1 MSVGQVRYIVSGILQ
16 NQEVLTEFLDWLK
29 GGHIQ
34 ALLDAG
40 ALSSEIDIVESD
52 SIRVD
57 IHYIFPDRAT
67 LQAYFDGPATALRED
82 GKKRFI
88 DTNKI
93 VFSRSIATIDAV
105 L

>member
-1 MSVGQVRYIVSGILQ
+1 MSAGQVRYVVSAVIQ
-16 NQEVLTEFLDWLK
+16 SQEVLTEFVDWLK
-29 GGHIQ
+29 GGHMQ

-40 ALSSEIDIVESD
+40 ALSAEIDIVEGD
-52 SIRVD
+52 CIKVD

-67 LQAYFDGPATALRED
+67 LQAYFDGPALLLRED
-82 GKKRFI
+82 GKRRFI

-93 VFSRSIATIDAV
+93 IFSRSIATIEST